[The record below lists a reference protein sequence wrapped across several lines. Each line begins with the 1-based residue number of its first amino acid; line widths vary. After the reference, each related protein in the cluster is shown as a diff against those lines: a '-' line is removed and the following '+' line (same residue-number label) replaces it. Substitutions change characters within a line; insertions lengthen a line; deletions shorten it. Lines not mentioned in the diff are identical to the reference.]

1 MNTEKHKQYTGVNN
15 EKILENL
22 KHLAREGRD
31 MILRIP
37 VIPDVNDDDI
47 NMKETADFIL
57 NELDGHVRTL
67 QLLSFMRLGEEKYI
81 SLGIHTEWKT

>member
-1 MNTEKHKQYTGVNN
+1 
-15 EKILENL
+15 
-22 KHLAREGRD
+22 

-57 NELDGHVRTL
+57 NELDGRVRTL
-67 QLLSFMRLGEEKYI
+67 QILKLL
-81 SLGIHTEWKT
+81 